1 MITYQVEPYMQCE
14 DELKAIYPLHY
25 EELTISKNFPL
36 DPDYARYARMAEMG
50 MLKLITCR
58 KDDEMIGYVLMIIG
72 PMLHYKTCIAA
83 HEDIYYLKKEHRS
96 GRIGVKLFQFVE
108 DEMKKLGVD
117 RIIMGT
123 KVYSDNSKLFEYLGY
138 HFYEK
143 LFTKEI

>member
-36 DPDYARYARMAEMG
+36 SPDYARYAKMAEMG
-50 MLKLITCR
+50 ILKLLTCR
-58 KDDEMIGYVLMIIG
+58 KDGELIGYVLMIIG
-72 PMLHYKTCIAA
+72 PMLHYQTCIVA

-138 HFYEK
+138 RFYEK